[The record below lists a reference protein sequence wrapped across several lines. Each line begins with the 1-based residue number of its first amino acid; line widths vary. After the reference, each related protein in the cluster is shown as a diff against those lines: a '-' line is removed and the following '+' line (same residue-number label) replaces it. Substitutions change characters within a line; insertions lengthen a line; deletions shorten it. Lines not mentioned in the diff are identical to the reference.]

1 MAQYAALDVSQETTA
16 ICLVDESGK
25 VRRQAKVAT
34 CPETISR
41 WFAENATGLVRIG
54 METGPLAVWLWNEL
68 DAKGLPVV
76 CMDARHANAAL
87 KMRPNKTD
95 RNDAAALAQIVRTG
109 WFKHVRIKSRTS
121 YEIRSLL
128 AAREVLV
135 RVRVK
140 LENEIRGLLRTFGV
154 LFGKAAGG
162 FARRAHEI
170 VAGEL
175 DASPPMRLVVENLMQ
190 ARLTILDRIKVLNRQ
205 VLAVARTNATAR
217 LFMSAPGVGAITA
230 LSVASAFDDAE
241 RFKRSS
247 SAGAYLGLTPR
258 RYESGEI
265 SWNGR
270 ISKHGNK
277 LTRTHLYEAATTLLT
292 RTVRFSRLKAWGLRL
307 AKRCG
312 FKKARVAVARKL
324 AVILHAMWKTNTGFR
339 WSENAA

>member
-34 CPETISR
+34 CPETIFR

-109 WFKHVRIKSRTS
+109 WFKQVRIKSRAS

-154 LFGKAAGG
+154 LKPG
-162 FARRAHEI
+162 AR
-170 VAGEL
+170 G
-175 DASPPMRLVVENLMQ
+175 Q
-190 ARLTILDRIKVLNRQ
+190 
-205 VLAVARTNATAR
+205 
-217 LFMSAPGVGAITA
+217 
-230 LSVASAFDDAE
+230 
-241 RFKRSS
+241 
-247 SAGAYLGLTPR
+247 
-258 RYESGEI
+258 
-265 SWNGR
+265 
-270 ISKHGNK
+270 
-277 LTRTHLYEAATTLLT
+277 
-292 RTVRFSRLKAWGLRL
+292 LRL
-307 AKRCG
+307 EAGRG
-312 FKKARVAVARKL
+312 HDDLVIAAAL
-324 AVILHAMWKTNTGFR
+324 AVI
-339 WSENAA
+339 AANLVSYRDRGKAGVHGLR

>member
-109 WFKHVRIKSRTS
+109 WFKHVRIKSRIS

-135 RVRVK
+135 RVGSSSRMRSEDCFAPSGFC
-140 LENEIRGLLRTFGV
+140 LARQP
-154 LFGKAAGG
+154 AG
-162 FARRAHEI
+162 
-170 VAGEL
+170 
-175 DASPPMRLVVENLMQ
+175 S
-190 ARLTILDRIKVLNRQ
+190 
-205 VLAVARTNATAR
+205 
-217 LFMSAPGVGAITA
+217 PGVPTRSWPVS
-230 LSVASAFDDAE
+230 LMPRHQCAS
-241 RFKRSS
+241 
-247 SAGAYLGLTPR
+247 L
-258 RYESGEI
+258 
-265 SWNGR
+265 W
-270 ISKHGNK
+270 
-277 LTRTHLYEAATTLLT
+277 RT
-292 RTVRFSRLKAWGLRL
+292 SCRLD
-307 AKRCG
+307 
-312 FKKARVAVARKL
+312 
-324 AVILHAMWKTNTGFR
+324 
-339 WSENAA
+339 